1 MTDQRK
7 TRPFRNVVS
16 NWSVFLFSVVANFFV
31 TPLIVRSLGDTVYG
45 VWVLLGS
52 LVGYLGLLDLGVRGA
67 VTRYVSRLHA
77 AADHESAARF
87 ASAGLFLFSAS
98 STVTVLAGL
107 ALAASLNHFFAIP
120 APLLTDARIAVV
132 LIACTIALAL
142 LGGVYGGVV
151 TAMQRFDLVGATEI
165 GVEAVRV
172 ASVVLAL
179 RNGMGLVA
187 LATIHVGCGL
197 LRFLTYFVLSR
208 RVYPEL
214 RVARRLWTRTQLK
227 KILSFSMASTAL
239 QGAGTV
245 IFQLDAI
252 VIGAFLPVAT
262 ITYFSIASTLSR
274 YGSAVVSGISY
285 TVTPRASAQQGSG
298 DMNGA
303 RRTGLVGGRLAGL
316 VHSPIVV
323 TLLLRGGTFIG
334 LWMGPQYADLSG
346 RILQVLSIGYWFIAG
361 RQIMSTTI
369 MGLNRHCALIPAMW
383 VEALLNL
390 GLSVVLVRSMG
401 VMGVALGTTVPAL
414 LMTPVY
420 PILFSRMLTIRPS
433 RIWGELW
440 LRPSLAVVP
449 FMVGTFAFERFAVP
463 GSMVAFFAQVAA
475 ALPLAFAGAWWIGLT
490 REERSSFTA
499 MVSPWLHRFP
509 RSRKREPAGATDE

>member
-1 MTDQRK
+1 MGHDGR
-7 TRPFRNVVS
+7 VS
-16 NWSVFLFSVVANFFV
+16 SGADW
-31 TPLIVRSLGDTVYG
+31 R
-45 VWVLLGS
+45 VW
-52 LVGYLGLLDLGVRGA
+52 
-67 VTRYVSRLHA
+67 
-77 AADHESAARF
+77 
-87 ASAGLFLFSAS
+87 
-98 STVTVLAGL
+98 
-107 ALAASLNHFFAIP
+107 
-120 APLLTDARIAVV
+120 
-132 LIACTIALAL
+132 C
-142 LGGVYGGVV
+142 
-151 TAMQRFDLVGATEI
+151 
-165 GVEAVRV
+165 
-172 ASVVLAL
+172 
-179 RNGMGLVA
+179 
-187 LATIHVGCGL
+187 
-197 LRFLTYFVLSR
+197 
-208 RVYPEL
+208 
-214 RVARRLWTRTQLK
+214 
-227 KILSFSMASTAL
+227 IL
-239 QGAGTV
+239 
-245 IFQLDAI
+245 
-252 VIGAFLPVAT
+252 
-262 ITYFSIASTLSR
+262 
-274 YGSAVVSGISY
+274 
-285 TVTPRASAQQGSG
+285 
-298 DMNGA
+298 
-303 RRTGLVGGRLAGL
+303 
-316 VHSPIVV
+316 PIVV

-369 MGLNRHCALIPAMW
+369 MGLNRHRALIPAMW